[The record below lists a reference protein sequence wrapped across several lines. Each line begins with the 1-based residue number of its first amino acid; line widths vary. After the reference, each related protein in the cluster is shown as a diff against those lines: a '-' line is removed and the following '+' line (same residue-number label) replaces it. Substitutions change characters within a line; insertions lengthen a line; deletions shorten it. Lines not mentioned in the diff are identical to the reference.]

1 RGLGLL
7 VNTRQPRI
15 TCRPFTCHSCMAIS
29 WLHSAW
35 VKASG
40 DINDPVPVCPQP
52 AQAYAIAATGYPS
65 HRLVPSMLWL
75 SITREAIMNA
85 LAKLALTL
93 FLSCVALLSQAQ
105 TQTISTAPPD
115 FSRAELD
122 QMLAPVALYP
132 DTVLSHVL
140 IAATYPLEVVQA
152 A

>member
-1 RGLGLL
+1 
-7 VNTRQPRI
+7 
-15 TCRPFTCHSCMAIS
+15 
-29 WLHSAW
+29 
-35 VKASG
+35 
-40 DINDPVPVCPQP
+40 
-52 AQAYAIAATGYPS
+52 
-65 HRLVPSMLWL
+65 
-75 SITREAIMNA
+75 MNA

-93 FLSCVALLSQAQ
+93 FLSCFALLSQAQ

-152 A
+152 ARWASANSKLSA